1 MVAKPV
7 GLGFT
12 GRLSNPSPKKG
23 ISSDLS
29 FLTPT
34 NLPIQ
39 QLSSRPRPEPTEAF
53 DWRSDQNW
61 VD

>member
-23 ISSDLS
+23 ISRK
-29 FLTPT
+29 FEK
-34 NLPIQ
+34 
-39 QLSSRPRPEPTEAF
+39 QLSHTGAHLPRPF
-53 DWRSDQNW
+53 LRSAW
-61 VD
+61 PP